1 MDAIRKK
8 MQSLK
13 GETEGL
19 YATIRGFEE
28 ATAEATARAD
38 QADCDI
44 RDYGKKVQNLEIG
57 YDETNDKLTKATESL
72 EEADKQFKEVEA
84 DVAALTRRIML
95 MEEEDKKSAEVLCNT
110 ITKLAVTSKTAD
122 NVLKAVKVVESTCM
136 NNEVT
141 IEELDKNLRATI
153 KMAADNVLKA
163 VKVVESPCMNNEV
176 TIEELDKNLRATI
189 KMAVDNEQKLDEL
202 SRKLGVQEAEL
213 KRGLERA
220 ELAEK
225 NLKGIE
231 EELELVGENM
241 KQLEKSAEKALERE
255 EKLVEKIF
263 SLQSKFKVTEA
274 RFEYGEMNITK
285 LNQRIDDIED
295 EIYREKLKVKKCSD
309 ELDDTFEDMIANY

>member
-13 GETEGL
+13 GETDGL

-28 ATAEATARAD
+28 ATKEATGRAD

-44 RDYGKKVQNLEIG
+44 RDYGKKVQSLEIS

-72 EEADKQFKEVEA
+72 EEADKQFKEVEG

-95 MEEEDKKSAEVLCNT
+95 MEEEDKKSADTLCNT
-110 ITKLAVTSKTAD
+110 ITKLALTSKSAD
-122 NVLKAVKVVESTCM
+122 NVLKAVKVVEST
-136 NNEVT
+136 
-141 IEELDKNLRATI
+141 
-153 KMAADNVLKA
+153 
-163 VKVVESPCMNNEV
+163 CMNNEV

-231 EELELVGENM
+231 EELETVGENM

-255 EKLVEKIF
+255 EKLVEKIL
-263 SLQSKFKVTEA
+263 SLQNKYKTTEA

-309 ELDDTFEDMIANY
+309 ELDDTFDDMIANY

>member
-1 MDAIRKK
+1 
-8 MQSLK
+8 
-13 GETEGL
+13 
-19 YATIRGFEE
+19 
-28 ATAEATARAD
+28 
-38 QADCDI
+38 
-44 RDYGKKVQNLEIG
+44 
-57 YDETNDKLTKATESL
+57 
-72 EEADKQFKEVEA
+72 
-84 DVAALTRRIML
+84 

-141 IEELDKNLRATI
+141 IEELDNDLRATI
-153 KMAADNVLKA
+153 KMAD
-163 VKVVESPCMNNEV
+163 
-176 TIEELDKNLRATI
+176 
-189 KMAVDNEQKLDEL
+189 DNEQKLDEL

-295 EIYREKLKVKKCSD
+295 EIYRGKLKVKKCSD

>member
-1 MDAIRKK
+1 MGQSTWEDTRETTADNMDAIRKK

-13 GETEGL
+13 GETDGL
-19 YATIRGFEE
+19 YSTIRGFED
-28 ATAEATARAD
+28 ATKEATARAD

-44 RDYGKKVQNLEIG
+44 RDYGKKVQSLEIG

-72 EEADKQFKEVEA
+72 EEADKQFKEVEG

-95 MEEEDKKSAEVLCNT
+95 MEEEDKKSADTLCNT
-110 ITKLAVTSKTAD
+110 ITKLALTSKSAD
-122 NVLKAVKVVESTCM
+122 NVLKAVKVVEST
-136 NNEVT
+136 
-141 IEELDKNLRATI
+141 
-153 KMAADNVLKA
+153 
-163 VKVVESPCMNNEV
+163 CMNNEV

-213 KRGLERA
+213 KRGVERA

-231 EELELVGENM
+231 EELETVGENM

-255 EKLVEKIF
+255 EKLVEKIL
-263 SLQSKFKVTEA
+263 SLQNKYKTTEA

-309 ELDDTFEDMIANY
+309 ELDDTFEDMLAHY

>member
-1 MDAIRKK
+1 MAGNMDAIRKK

-13 GETEGL
+13 GETEQL
-19 YATIRGFEE
+19 YATIASFED
-28 ATAEATARAD
+28 ATREATARAD

-44 RDYGKKVQNLEIG
+44 RDLGKKVQNLEIG
-57 YDETNDKLTKATESL
+57 YDETNDKLTKASESL

-153 KMAADNVLKA
+153 KMA
-163 VKVVESPCMNNEV
+163 
-176 TIEELDKNLRATI
+176 
-189 KMAVDNEQKLDEL
+189 VDNEQKLDEL

-225 NLKGIE
+225 NLKSIE
-231 EELELVGENM
+231 EELETVGENM

-309 ELDDTFEDMIANY
+309 ELDDTFEDMLANY

>member
-1 MDAIRKK
+1 MGSSSVALKGLEDTSLKMDAISKK

-13 GETEGL
+13 GETDGL
-19 YATIRGFEE
+19 YATIQGFEDATKE
-28 ATAEATARAD
+28 ATGRSE

-44 RDYGKKVQNLEIG
+44 RDYSKKVQSLEIG

-72 EEADKQFKEVEA
+72 EEAEKQFKEVEG

-95 MEEEDKKSAEVLCNT
+95 MEEEDKKSADTLCTT
-110 ITKLAVTSKTAD
+110 ITKLALTSKSAD

-153 KMAADNVLKA
+153 KMAH
-163 VKVVESPCMNNEV
+163 
-176 TIEELDKNLRATI
+176 
-189 KMAVDNEQKLDEL
+189 DNEQKLDEL
-202 SRKLGVQEAEL
+202 CRKLGVQEAEL

-225 NLKGIE
+225 NLKTVE
-231 EELELVGENM
+231 EELETVGENM

-255 EKLVEKIF
+255 EKLVEKIH
-263 SLQSKFKVTEA
+263 SLQNKYKTTEA
-274 RFEYGEMNITK
+274 RFEHGEMNITK

-309 ELDDTFEDMIANY
+309 ELDDTFDDMIANY